1 MKKIILGILLLVAII
16 AVALSQIDFNKEDEG
31 LYTVYLANKEMNGLI
46 AEKVPI
52 DGTSIG
58 NKIDNI
64 FQVLKTGTEKGKA
77 TVPKSIEYNDLDIND
92 KKVTIKFG
100 ESYTAMND
108 IEEIICRSSIVKSLT
123 ELSEIESVEFYI
135 GSAPYMNSN
144 GKVLGAMK
152 SSDVVLDLEEE
163 MSEKSKITVTLYFA
177 DQDSMYLIPVK
188 KEIEVNPQE
197 PIEKTVLELL
207 IKGPEQKDLIPTIP
221 SGTKIK
227 NIYTNEGICYVDF
240 NEDFVTK
247 HSGGSS
253 GEAMTIYSIVNTLT
267 ELNNISKVQFLI
279 EGNIREE
286 YKGHIQFD
294 IMFQSNLDIIYKQE
308 EN

>member
-1 MKKIILGILLLVAII
+1 VKKIIIGLLLLAAII
-16 AVALSQIDFNKEDEG
+16 AIAVSQMDFNKEDEG
-31 LYTVYLANKEMNGLI
+31 LYTVYLANKDMNGLT
-46 AEKVPI
+46 AEKVVVE
-52 DGTSIG
+52 GNSIG

-64 FQVLKTGTEKGKA
+64 FQILKTGTEKGKA
-77 TVPKSIEYNDLDIND
+77 TVPKSIEYSDLNISD
-92 KKVTIKFG
+92 KKVTIRFG
-100 ESYTAMND
+100 ESYTAMNGV
-108 IEEIICRSSIVKSLT
+108 EEIICRSSIVKSLT
-123 ELSEIESVEFYI
+123 ELEEIESVEFYI
-135 GSAPYMNSN
+135 GSAPYMNSS

-152 SSDVVLDLEEE
+152 SSDVVLDFEDE
-163 MSEKSKITVTLYFA
+163 MSAKSKITVTLYFA
-177 DQDSMYLIPVK
+177 DQESMYLIPVK

-207 IKGPEQKDLIPTIP
+207 IKGPDQKDLIPTIP

-279 EGNIREE
+279 EGTIREE
-286 YKGHIQFD
+286 YKGHLQFD

-308 EN
+308 

>member
-1 MKKIILGILLLVAII
+1 VKKIIIGLLLLAAII
-16 AVALSQIDFNKEDEG
+16 AIAVSQMDFNKEDED
-31 LYTVYLANKEMNGLI
+31 LYTVYLANKDMNGLT
-46 AEKVPI
+46 AEKVVVE
-52 DGTSIG
+52 GNSIG

-64 FQVLKTGTEKGKA
+64 FQILKTGTEKGKA
-77 TVPKSIEYNDLDIND
+77 TVPKSIEYSDLNISD
-92 KKVTIKFG
+92 KKVTIRFG
-100 ESYTAMND
+100 ESYTAMNGV
-108 IEEIICRSSIVKSLT
+108 EEIICRSSIVKSLT
-123 ELSEIESVEFYI
+123 ELEEIESVEFYI
-135 GSAPYMNSN
+135 GSAPYMNSS

-152 SSDVVLDLEEE
+152 SSDVVLDFEDE
-163 MSEKSKITVTLYFA
+163 MSAKSKITVTLYFA
-177 DQDSMYLIPVK
+177 DQESMYLIPVK

-207 IKGPEQKDLIPTIP
+207 IKGPDQKDLIPTIP

-279 EGNIREE
+279 EGTIREE
-286 YKGHIQFD
+286 YKGHLQFD

-308 EN
+308 

>member
-1 MKKIILGILLLVAII
+1 MKKIIIGLLLLAAII
-16 AVALSQIDFNKEDEG
+16 AIAVSQMDFNKEDEG
-31 LYTVYLANKEMNGLI
+31 LYTVYLANKDMNGLT
-46 AEKVPI
+46 AEKVVVE
-52 DGTSIG
+52 GNSIG

-64 FQVLKTGTEKGKA
+64 FQILKTGTEKGKA
-77 TVPKSIEYNDLDIND
+77 TVPKSIEYSDLNISD
-92 KKVTIKFG
+92 KKVTIRFG
-100 ESYTAMND
+100 ESYTAMNGV
-108 IEEIICRSSIVKSLT
+108 EEIICRSSIVKSLT
-123 ELSEIESVEFYI
+123 ELEEIESVEFYI
-135 GSAPYMNSN
+135 GSAPYMNSS

-152 SSDVVLDLEEE
+152 SSDVVLDFEDE
-163 MSEKSKITVTLYFA
+163 MSAKSKITVTLYFA
-177 DQDSMYLIPVK
+177 DQESMYLIPVK

-207 IKGPEQKDLIPTIP
+207 IKGPDQKDLIPTIP

-279 EGNIREE
+279 EGTIREE
-286 YKGHIQFD
+286 YKGHLQFD

-308 EN
+308 

>member
-1 MKKIILGILLLVAII
+1 MKKIIIGLLLLAAII
-16 AVALSQIDFNKEDEG
+16 AIAVSQMDFNKEDED
-31 LYTVYLANKEMNGLI
+31 LYTVYLANKDMNGLT
-46 AEKVPI
+46 AEKVVVE
-52 DGTSIG
+52 GNSIG

-64 FQVLKTGTEKGKA
+64 FQILKTGTEKGKA
-77 TVPKSIEYNDLDIND
+77 TVPKSIEYSDLNISD
-92 KKVTIKFG
+92 KKVTIRFG
-100 ESYTAMND
+100 ESYTAMNGV
-108 IEEIICRSSIVKSLT
+108 EEIICRSSIVKSLT
-123 ELSEIESVEFYI
+123 ELEEIESVEFYI
-135 GSAPYMNSN
+135 GSAPYMNSS

-152 SSDVVLDLEEE
+152 SSDVVLDFEDE
-163 MSEKSKITVTLYFA
+163 MSAKSKITVTLYFA
-177 DQDSMYLIPVK
+177 DQESMYLIPVK

-207 IKGPEQKDLIPTIP
+207 IKGPDQKDLIPTIP

-279 EGNIREE
+279 EGTIREE
-286 YKGHIQFD
+286 YKGHLQFD

-308 EN
+308 